1 LAEKKSLDETTVTW
15 LSSCLM
21 VNFDFDPQVIRYE
34 NNFCVKRK
42 WKNTKYSY
50 KIQLYTIKQ
59 NLKGLTFQRI
69 DQPIPVLDFLW
80 NFKCFSILDV

>member
-1 LAEKKSLDETTVTW
+1 MFFLETGNGDKKDAGSGDKKDADEDPDVKEAKEDDLSLAEKKSLDETTVTW

-50 KIQLYTIKQ
+50 KI
-59 NLKGLTFQRI
+59 
-69 DQPIPVLDFLW
+69 
-80 NFKCFSILDV
+80 

>member
-1 LAEKKSLDETTVTW
+1 MIKQIF
-15 LSSCLM
+15 M
-21 VNFDFDPQVIRYE
+21 VNFDFDSQVIRYE

-69 DQPIPVLDFLW
+69 DQPIPVLYF
-80 NFKCFSILDV
+80 FVKF